1 MNRSDRA
8 GTAERCG
15 AATRPPGPLLVYRSR
30 RHYYPTHPHSVV
42 SPSVFVYMTSRVH
55 IKNETDAPIFRVH
68 FGTTYL
74 FRATITHKQV
84 YYQIIARIFDFTIVL
99 HVSATT
105 CSHIQRH
112 TAFFYVIHVR
122 VVL

>member
-1 MNRSDRA
+1 
-8 GTAERCG
+8 
-15 AATRPPGPLLVYRSR
+15 
-30 RHYYPTHPHSVV
+30 
-42 SPSVFVYMTSRVH
+42 MTSRVH
-55 IKNETDAPIFRVH
+55 IKNETDAPIFMVH

-105 CSHIQRH
+105 CSYIQRH